1 MKILQ
6 MKISGP
12 DPKSTSG
19 LNPSPGVGAG
29 AGSASKPSAWQ
40 SVATDEAQFSSLSS
54 YLSSALSGSPTHLAK
69 VSELGA
75 AVSTGQYDVDS
86 SAVSGSLIQH
96 SIEFGG
102 ARYSALST

>member
-1 MKILQ
+1 MKVLQ

-12 DPKSTSG
+12 DPKSAAG
-19 LNPSPGVGAG
+19 LNPSPSVGAG
-29 AGSASKPSAWQ
+29 AGSASKPPAGQ
-40 SVATDEAQFSSLSS
+40 SVATDEAQLSSLGS
-54 YLSSALSGSPTHLAK
+54 YLSSALTGSPAHLAK

-75 AVSTGQYDVDS
+75 AVSTGQYHVDPY
-86 SAVSGSLIQH
+86 AVSGSLIQH

>member
-1 MKILQ
+1 MKIY
-6 MKISGP
+6 GP

-29 AGSASKPSAWQ
+29 AGSASKPSAGQ
-40 SVATDEAQFSSLSS
+40 SVATDEAQLSSLSS
-54 YLSSALSGSPTHLAK
+54 YLSSALTGPPTHLAK

-75 AVSTGQYDVDS
+75 AVATGQYHVDS
-86 SAVSGSLIQH
+86 YVVSGSLIQH

-102 ARYSALST
+102 TRYSALST